1 MEKIVRIWIAA
12 GALALAGALWPF
24 RAGAELKIEITQGV
38 ESASPIAVVP
48 FGAQGAQLPVNVAD
62 VISADLNR
70 SGRFKAMDADGMMSR
85 PETPDQVR
93 FKDWQLLGQDH
104 LVIGQVRPAGGGY
117 TVEFHLYDVLRGGE
131 MVSYTIDSPAA
142 DLRRTAHRIADIVYQ
157 QLTGMPGAFAT
168 RIAYVTSGLGENG
181 KRQYKVQVADA
192 DGFNPQT
199 IVTSPEPVMSPSWS
213 ADGNRLAYVSFENK
227 TSAIYTQTLATGQ
240 RQMVS
245 SLPGINGAPAW
256 APDGSRLAVTLS
268 KDGNAEVYVLNLQSR
283 ALTNVSGNRAI
294 DTEPNWSPDGNS
306 IVFTS
311 DRGGKP
317 QLYLVPASGGS
328 AQRLTYEGDYN
339 ARGVFSPDGKSLAMV
354 HGGGGGFRIA
364 VLELASK
371 SLRVLTKG
379 PLDESPSFASNGSM
393 IMYASKVGNEG
404 YLNAVSVDGN
414 VQQRLSSE
422 TRDVREP
429 AWSPF

>member
-1 MEKIVRIWIAA
+1 MERNVRIWIAA
-12 GALALAGALWPF
+12 GALALAGILGPL

-38 ESASPIAVVP
+38 ESASPIAIVP
-48 FGAQGAQLPVNVAD
+48 FGAQGAQPPMDVAG

-70 SGRFKAMDADGMMSR
+70 SGRFRAMDPDGMMSR
-85 PETPDQVR
+85 PQTPEQVR

-104 LVIGQVRPAGGGY
+104 LVIGQVRPAGNGY

-131 MVSYTIDSPAA
+131 MASYTIDTPAA
-142 DLRRTAHRIADIVYQ
+142 DLRRTAHRIADIIYQ
-157 QLTGMPGAFAT
+157 QLTGMPGVFAT
-168 RIAYVTSGLGENG
+168 RIAYVTSGMGENG

-199 IVTSPEPVMSPSWS
+199 IVTSPEPLMSPSWS

-227 TSAIYTQTLATGQ
+227 TSAIYVQTLATGQ
-240 RQMVS
+240 RQLVS

-283 ALTNVSGNRAI
+283 ALTNVSNNRAI
-294 DTEPNWSPDGNS
+294 DTEPNWSPDGSS

-317 QLYLVPASGGS
+317 QLYLAPASGGA
-328 AQRLTYEGDYN
+328 AQRVTYEGDYN
-339 ARGVFSPDGKSLAMV
+339 ARGVFSPDGKSLALV

-364 VLELASK
+364 VLDLASK

-393 IMYASKVGNEG
+393 IMYASKAGSEG
-404 YLNAVSVDGN
+404 YLNAVSVDGS

>member
-1 MEKIVRIWIAA
+1 M
-12 GALALAGALWPF
+12 WPLH
-24 RAGAELKIEITQGV
+24 AGAELKIEITQGV
-38 ESASPIAVVP
+38 ERASPIAIAP
-48 FGAQGAQLPVNVAD
+48 FGAQGAQLPVDVAD

-70 SGRFKAMDADGMMSR
+70 SGRFKAMDPDSMMSR

-104 LVIGQVRPAGGGY
+104 LVIGQVRPAAGGY

-168 RIAYVTSGLGENG
+168 RIAYVTSAMGENG

-192 DGFNPQT
+192 DGFGPQT
-199 IVTSPEPVMSPSWS
+199 IVTSPEPLMSPSWS
-213 ADGNRLAYVSFENK
+213 ADGNKLAYVSFENK

-240 RQMVS
+240 RQLVS

-268 KDGNAEVYVLNLQSR
+268 KDGNAEVYVLNLQSK
-283 ALTNVSGNRAI
+283 ALLNVSNNRAI
-294 DTEPNWSPDGNS
+294 DTEPNWSPDGSS

-317 QLYLVPASGGS
+317 QLYLAPASGGA
-328 AQRLTYEGDYN
+328 AQRVTYEGEYN
-339 ARGVFSPDGKSLAMV
+339 ARGVFAPDGKSLAMV

-364 VLELASK
+364 VLDLASK

-393 IMYASKVGNEG
+393 IMYASKVGSEG
-404 YLNAVSVDGN
+404 YLNAVSVDGS

-429 AWSPF
+429 AWSPL

>member
-1 MEKIVRIWIAA
+1 MKKIVKAWVAASAFFAVGAVWAQIA
-12 GALALAGALWPF
+12 
-24 RAGAELKIEITQGV
+24 RAELRIEITQGV
-38 ESASPIAVVP
+38 ESASPIAVAP
-48 FGAQGAQLPVNVAD
+48 FGAQGAQLPAD
-62 VISADLNR
+62 IAGVVSADLNR
-70 SGRFKAMDADGMMSR
+70 SGRFKAMDPDSMLSR

-93 FKDWQLLGQDH
+93 FKDWRLLGQDH
-104 LVIGQVRPAGGGY
+104 LVIGQVRPGDNGFA
-117 TVEFHLYDVLRGGE
+117 VEFHLFDVLLGTE
-131 MVSYTIDSPAA
+131 VASYTINTPAA

-157 QLTGMPGAFAT
+157 HLTGMPGVFAT
-168 RIAYVTSGLGENG
+168 RIAYVTSGMGENG

-199 IVTSPEPVMSPSWS
+199 IVTSPEPLMSPSWS
-213 ADGNRLAYVSFENK
+213 ADGNSLAYVSFENK
-227 TSAIYTQTLATGQ
+227 ASAIYTQALSTGQ

-256 APDGSRLAVTLS
+256 SPDGARLAITLS
-268 KDGNAEVYVLNLQSR
+268 KDGNPEVYVLNLQTR
-283 ALTNVSGNRAI
+283 ALQNVSNNRAI

-311 DRGGKP
+311 DRGGHP
-317 QLYLVPASGGS
+317 QLYLTPATGGA
-328 AQRLTYEGDYN
+328 AQRVTYEGEYN
-339 ARGVFSPDGKSLAMV
+339 ARGVFAPDGKSLAMV

-364 VLELASK
+364 VLDLSSK

-393 IMYASKVGNEG
+393 IMYASKVGSEG
-404 YLNAVSVDGN
+404 YLNAVSADGS
-414 VQQRLSSE
+414 VHQRLSSE